1 MLAIKLHD
9 ERRPL
14 LGVGSHLI
22 PFVNGDQGRAVLGN
36 WARTL
41 IGGKWLG
48 RDCNI
53 SLVKIGD
60 SVAVF
65 LSPDRFATK
74 FAGFH
79 PKAPDFKES
88 LGQVAKPL
96 REWDKAGLCELHW
109 APGLEWMPEPSWKK
123 QVRPN
128 GHTTLHCEVPEIIL
142 AEALPQSA
150 VKWTKRF
157 RLWRQRG

>member
-9 ERRPL
+9 ERRPY

-22 PFVNGDQGRAVLGN
+22 PFLTGSQGREVLGN

-53 SLVKIGD
+53 SLVKITD
-60 SVAVF
+60 NVAVL
-65 LSPDRFATK
+65 LSPDRFVTK
-74 FAGFH
+74 LEGLH
-79 PKAPDFKES
+79 PKSPDFKVR
-88 LGQVAKPL
+88 LGKVAKPL
-96 REWDKAGLCELHW
+96 REWDKDEFLEVTW
-109 APGLEWMPEPSWKK
+109 TPGWEWVPEPSWKK
-123 QVRPN
+123 QMRPN
-128 GHTTLHCEVPEIIL
+128 GHTSLHCEFPEIIL
-142 AEALPQSA
+142 AETVPQSA

-157 RLWRQRG
+157 RLWRQR